1 MRLLGALG
9 LVAPVALVSLWF
21 GMPGAFDSWVREGTR
36 SIVLAVAGGMLGVSL
51 TAGIVFLY
59 VRLRYGFD
67 MEHASPEQAVVG
79 SKIPIL
85 LIHGLD
91 DRNIPPYHSDRIQ
104 ANNPSDVTVWKVP
117 GAAHTGAHEA
127 EPQEFERRVLEWF
140 ENHSRAGTRC

>member
-59 VRLRYGFD
+59 VRLRLRRLVCTSRVFRR
-67 MEHASPEQAVVG
+67 PE
-79 SKIPIL
+79 
-85 LIHGLD
+85 
-91 DRNIPPYHSDRIQ
+91 N
-104 ANNPSDVTVWKVP
+104 
-117 GAAHTGAHEA
+117 AA
-127 EPQEFERRVLEWF
+127 
-140 ENHSRAGTRC
+140 SRAEV